1 MAAEAAAAVTEAAEL
16 ALVPAPKWTV
26 ALVQLARPAAV
37 TLSAAAAAATA
48 AAAAATAAA
57 VTVAAVSQ
65 VYVRRLRAQSLML
78 LSLMSALD
86 AGRSES
92 GAS

>member
-1 MAAEAAAAVTEAAEL
+1 MAAAKMAAEAAAAVTEAAEL

-48 AAAAATAAA
+48 AA